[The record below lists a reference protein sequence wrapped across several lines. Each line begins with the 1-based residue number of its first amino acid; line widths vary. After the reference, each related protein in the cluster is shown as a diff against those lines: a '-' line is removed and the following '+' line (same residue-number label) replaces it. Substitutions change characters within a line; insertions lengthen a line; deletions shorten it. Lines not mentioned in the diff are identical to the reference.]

1 MAMGT
6 GRGGCYTANLQHHSN
21 GGEAYFSGEWVT
33 AFENVHGGTIHMGR
47 YQGHT
52 SMSWDLLPY
61 CEELKIFLEETAGP
75 IAIGITDVN
84 GASMTAN
91 ITAIW
96 PKPLSNNSSPD
107 YDRIAFYVSGTEGYP
122 DQTLTTILGDGP
134 AMLCLPHLPGEGEEE
149 ESSGDGK
156 PPSGDGG
163 PSTGGGGSE
172 SDEGR
177 DGSGS
182 SNNGGNGSVVEY
194 TSDIRTLDDIIPST
208 PLTYNGDDSIITL
221 DLRLVTYKPS
231 ALAEILNPKFKS
243 Y

>member
-1 MAMGT
+1 MGT
-6 GRGGCYTANLQHHSN
+6 GRGGCYTPNLQHAF
-21 GGEAYFSGEWVT
+21 GGSANFSGQWATV
-33 AFENVHGGTIHMGR
+33 FENVHGGIIHMNR

-52 SMSWDLLPY
+52 SMSWDLLSY
-61 CEELKIFLEETAGP
+61 CEELQIYLSQTMFNP

-96 PKPLSNNSSPD
+96 PLPLSGNSVTN
-107 YDRIAFYVSGTEGYP
+107 YDRIAFYVSGTEDYP
-122 DQTLTTILGDGP
+122 DQTLTTILGEGP

-156 PPSGDGG
+156 PPSGDDE
-163 PSTGGGGSE
+163 PSTCGGSE

-177 DGSGS
+177 GGSGS
-182 SNNGGNGSVVEY
+182 SNNAATSAVEY
-194 TSDIRTLDDIIPST
+194 TIDMKELQDTLPAT
-208 PLTYNGDDSIITL
+208 PLIYNGDDSIITL
-221 DLRLVTYKPS
+221 DLRLITYKPS